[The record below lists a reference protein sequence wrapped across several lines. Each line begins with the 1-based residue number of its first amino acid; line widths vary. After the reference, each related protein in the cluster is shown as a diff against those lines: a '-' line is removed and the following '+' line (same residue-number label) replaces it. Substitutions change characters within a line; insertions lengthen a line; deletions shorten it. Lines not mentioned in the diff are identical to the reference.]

1 MEKQPPCAGTEP
13 GMSMSLTKYTENNP
27 HASSRLTAVGHTSFT
42 PVEHQESN
50 SVHSGS
56 SSSRI
61 PSMQREAVGGGAPL
75 ATLLGTGGGGGGT
88 GATST
93 THPLVL
99 SKRASVRGKSSVHK
113 LTRHAISKQNT
124 FTVQLDGDSGGIE
137 MQAASRFLLSAVDL
151 REKYKSIDKGQ
162 REGTKRL
169 VPPVTFS
176 FESGIIQFS
185 DQHTVIVPWE
195 QFYEDVMELYA
206 TMQHPD
212 CRRTCINRLQVLE
225 EKYNLYRLCHGEA
238 ENSDRHRRGGG
249 VFADCTKVDNGV
261 YLSCIMNAQWLHEY
275 IQNTIEHSGDD
286 LVRLSGDKGEAQSLH
301 TVCEQL
307 GLGDLSYMNVEG
319 LGLMPPN
326 ERRLYNYDVLDPE
339 LNHGGRSSAEL
350 LQLFLTPDTVNN
362 GVYFAEAVRPIIDL
376 NEARRR
382 SIQATECM
390 LELSGVS
397 FDCWERL
404 VSWLEKHELLERRHN
419 RWLIALPRRQMCGDS
434 VKNAFEH
441 HQQHLENIFFP
452 LFMATLAPEDP
463 KNVQLA
469 TFLANIGGFVIVS
482 DEEERESE
490 FQRKPRRPVE
500 VSWSEK
506 VCDLYFA
513 YYVWANLCS
522 LNAFRRRK
530 GLNTLQLRAFAG
542 GRTSQTDVLVYSYL
556 LCDGLV
562 NGVILEHH
570 PVLQY
575 LYGVHKIA
583 LIMSPLGNHV
593 MGLPYMQNPFPVF
606 FRRGL
611 KVALTTNRP
620 LLFHH
625 SNEPIIEEYGMAS
638 KLYELSGTDICEI
651 ALNSVLVSSFP
662 VETKG
667 AWLGDAFVGEGFRS
681 NAVDKS
687 KVPNS
692 RLELRHDMWQTE
704 LQLIKEATR
713 QQVRAEETESG
724 ARPTSSST
732 LAIAGISGSV
742 TGTGAGDVGGM
753 SLVQGT
759 VVVQSSQLP
768 YFVRDP
774 HTNFPRVVFL
784 SQLDRDPSNIT
795 VAQMFHHALE
805 LRSQYV
811 RLHRASDVGAR
822 KIMKSD
828 EIEHAFRRDDT
839 FDESEWMFFNAVDKS
854 KVPNS
859 RLELRHDMWQTE
871 LQLIKEATRQ
881 QVRAEETESGAR
893 PTSSSTLAIAGISGS
908 VTGTGAGDV
917 GGMSLVQGTVVVQS
931 ALPYFVRDPHTNFPR
946 VVFLSQLDRDP
957 SNITVAQMF
966 HHALELRSQYVRL
979 HRASDVGARKIMKSD
994 EIEHAFRRDDTFDE
1008 SEWMFKTVEGILVP
1022 HEVHQIPR
1030 LPKDMFHYD
1039 DFRFHVH
1046 ELRMML
1052 ENVHVRSFATRQL
1065 NLLERKFMLHL
1076 AVNRSL
1082 EAGTT
1087 ANKASHNRDFYQATK
1102 VDNNVRMASGMTA
1115 RQLLNF
1121 IVSKANNNGD
1131 DIVAHQEGKEPQ
1143 TLRQLL
1149 HELNISA
1156 NSLTVD
1162 DLNVQVDATLGVA
1175 SALYTPE
1182 GRDVLANANEW
1193 ELLSDWFDTHGM
1205 ASVHNQW
1212 MVQIPR
1218 IYSYLRKRGKV
1229 QSFAEYIENIFKPL
1243 WTVSLHPS
1251 KNPRLFHFINHIS
1264 GFDCVEDERRPD
1276 SPLNIATKPPHEWT
1290 TEDEPPYNYYMYHV
1304 WANIYSL
1311 NEFRRRRKFSTF
1323 TFRPSCGETGPVDH
1337 LIGGFLLANA
1347 INYGVTLAE
1356 DATLQYLFYLAR
1368 IGVTVSPLSNNTKVL
1383 GYLDNPFPTF
1393 FRRGLNVSL
1402 GTDSPLMFHHTQ
1414 EPLLEEYS
1422 IASKVW
1428 KLGPNDMCEIARNS
1442 VLLSGFDAAF
1452 KRERLGDLYFLSSSR
1467 SNDASHTHLSDIRVA
1482 FRFETYHT
1490 EIAMLE
1496 MISGLV
1502 FPKAF
1507 LTLNEERAQE
1517 ADFYEAVKK
1526 KKEVPLGG
1534 IIEVKPNDIDIGV
1547 LQQNRSLLQRQLEEI
1562 NSTVETLR
1570 HQNKQLTEK
1579 LAEERTRDQY
1589 AQQLRRRGHE
1599 QRWGDF
1605 MDAEM
1610 AQLTA
1615 AAGADALGH
1624 TMPPPLLGL
1633 VDDMSWEGGPG
1644 PVDELNKSIFP
1655 CQLHPPDRLHGEGD
1669 AIPFSAFNA
1678 TITRAGG
1685 TLTSNTTAVGFSSEG
1700 EDTTSATAA
1709 LVGFSESM
1717 WKGSENASAPHKRL
1731 TSHSVSGGSALPPI
1745 GFDASTTVRTNKA
1758 VDTNSN
1764 SRPLPTPPRR
1774 ESRGHP
1780 YVYLASLLPG
1790 SVAPAAQS
1798 PEADPSHVRQQ
1809 KSKKATP
1816 SKTEAEGL

>member
-1 MEKQPPCAGTEP
+1 
-13 GMSMSLTKYTENNP
+13 MSMSLTKYTENNP

-839 FDESEWMFFNAVDKS
+839 FDESEWMF
-854 KVPNS
+854 
-859 RLELRHDMWQTE
+859 
-871 LQLIKEATRQ
+871 
-881 QVRAEETESGAR
+881 
-893 PTSSSTLAIAGISGS
+893 
-908 VTGTGAGDV
+908 
-917 GGMSLVQGTVVVQS
+917 
-931 ALPYFVRDPHTNFPR
+931 
-946 VVFLSQLDRDP
+946 
-957 SNITVAQMF
+957 
-966 HHALELRSQYVRL
+966 
-979 HRASDVGARKIMKSD
+979 
-994 EIEHAFRRDDTFDE
+994 
-1008 SEWMFKTVEGILVP
+1008 KTVEGILVP

-1182 GRDVLANANEW
+1182 GRDVLSTLLLSTDNQMKGRYFAELTKLTFENFKNDHFTFTENRLPIYGANANEW